1 MKPEVLLLSL
11 LFVAFSCGEPS
22 KEQLQ
27 ERIDQSILSYFNDFN
42 DWLTLKDKPIMY
54 EVKTTDFKRIDAA
67 GSPSSGS
74 KSAISH
80 EDAFYYTTTI
90 VTKTVNN
97 LLIQDTIHCT
107 LDKSFNVIASTGL
120 STNKPYP

>member
-1 MKPEVLLLSL
+1 
-11 LFVAFSCGEPS
+11 
-22 KEQLQ
+22 
-27 ERIDQSILSYFNDFN
+27 
-42 DWLTLKDKPIMY
+42 MY
-54 EVKTTDFKRIDAA
+54 EVKTTDFKRIDTD
-67 GSPSSGS
+67 GSPSSGT
-74 KSAISH
+74 KSDVSH

-90 VTKTVNN
+90 VTKTVNS